1 MQFVT
6 LLIIAGL
13 HRMKHRI
20 RVALIL
26 LAALGAANSLSAQ
39 GDALNLP
46 TDLYV
51 LLNEGIV
58 ERYGIGVLGRS
69 TITPE
74 GTFVID
80 FGISQD
86 GAQIAYR
93 AQDGL
98 YIAPV
103 DATASAQLVD
113 PAADVPP
120 VRGRGDTIAWSP
132 DGNAVAFTT
141 LNGAGVYYTQVGVS
155 VSLQQAALNGLSWS
169 PDGRYLVGESNGN
182 IWWIYKADIAPPTLQ
197 AAIPSS
203 LGTAWVNNSQLAFAP
218 AEGGLLL
225 MDLDAQNRQIA
236 LLDTTAEYRLPYLAP
251 DGRLFFFRRQKD
263 DEAVPEGYGQWSA
276 LTPGVQAVDTLGANP
291 IAVEGLQWTPGGTLM
306 VSSSGGVMAL
316 FDPSTGQGQTLP
328 VNSVVAFDWGPYPPR
343 ATAPAAQPTPEAIFP
358 ERFPTLDPATQIP
371 GIITPTQETFATAE
385 VTAE

>member
-6 LLIIAGL
+6 LLIIAGSNY
-13 HRMKHRI
+13 MKRRI
-20 RVALIL
+20 LAAFIL
-26 LAALGAANSLSAQ
+26 LASLGAKIPLSAQ

-58 ERYGIGVLGRS
+58 ERYGTGVLGRS

-74 GTFVID
+74 GAFVID

-86 GAQIAYR
+86 GTQIAYR
-93 AQDGL
+93 TQAGL

-120 VRGRGDTIAWSP
+120 VRGHGATIEWSP
-132 DGNAVAFTT
+132 DGNAVAFST

-155 VSLQQAALNGLSWS
+155 VSLQQATLNGLSWS

-203 LGTAWVNNSQLAFAP
+203 LGTAWANNSEIAFAP
-218 AEGGLLL
+218 A
-225 MDLDAQNRQIA
+225 
-236 LLDTTAEYRLPYLAP
+236 
-251 DGRLFFFRRQKD
+251 
-263 DEAVPEGYGQWSA
+263 
-276 LTPGVQAVDTLGANP
+276 
-291 IAVEGLQWTPGGTLM
+291 
-306 VSSSGGVMAL
+306 
-316 FDPSTGQGQTLP
+316 
-328 VNSVVAFDWGPYPPR
+328 
-343 ATAPAAQPTPEAIFP
+343 
-358 ERFPTLDPATQIP
+358 
-371 GIITPTQETFATAE
+371 
-385 VTAE
+385 